1 MDIIAKKFSNGQT
14 ISLNDHSKY
23 VADKSLE
30 LFDSIV
36 TEKGNNI
43 EVFRELL
50 YLSALFHDIGKCS
63 KSFQDYILGKK
74 TEETFPHNYCG
85 YIYFNNLISFSIFFN
100 QYKKIIGKIILYHP
114 I

>member
-14 ISLNDHSKY
+14 ISLIDHSKY

-36 TEKGNNI
+36 TEKGSSINFI
-43 EVFRELL
+43 RELL

-63 KSFQDYILGKK
+63 KSFQDYIRKSN
-74 TEETFPHNYCG
+74 TEETFPHNFYG
-85 YIYFNNLISFSIFFN
+85 YIYFNNLISFSTFN
-100 QYKKIIGKIILYHP
+100 EYKRCGKWFEQ
-114 I
+114 

>member
-1 MDIIAKKFSNGQT
+1 MDLIAKKFSNGQT

-30 LFDSIV
+30 LFDNIV

-63 KSFQDYILGKK
+63 NCARLYGKRRSK
-74 TEETFPHNYCG
+74 RQTEM
-85 YIYFNNLISFSIFFN
+85 LIN
-100 QYKKIIGKIILYHP
+100 ELNKNTEK
-114 I
+114 